1 MSSLRTT
8 GLVAGLV
15 FVLAAC
21 GSGVAV
27 ASDGQESEA
36 VSAGPLV
43 FTVDDVSGDEAL
55 AEGQLSIED
64 CALLITPD
72 FRSLL
77 LVWPPDRATH
87 DSDQNQIEF
96 IQPDQST
103 FVLEDQMQVGVGG
116 SIAELSN
123 LSLASGIDSA
133 CTFDDV
139 WVVTSFL

>member
-1 MSSLRTT
+1 MT

-21 GSGVAV
+21 GGDGG
-27 ASDGQESEA
+27 ASDGQQSEG
-36 VSAGPLV
+36 VSAGQLV

-72 FRSLL
+72 FGSLL
-77 LVWPPDRATH
+77 LVWPPDRAMY
-87 DSDQNQIEF
+87 DPDGNQIEF

-103 FVLEDQMQVGVGG
+103 FVIDDQMQVGVGG
-116 SIAELSN
+116 SIAEVSN
-123 LSLASGIDSA
+123 LSLASEIDSG
-133 CTFDDV
+133 CTFDGA